1 MTAITFPDEGSGKDY
16 ANWDNEASRNKDVDS
31 QRPRNDQP
39 ADMTRLSDQVKKF
52 SQELD
57 AKVY

>member
-39 ADMTRLSDQVKKF
+39 ADMARLSDQVKKF
-52 SQELD
+52 SRELD